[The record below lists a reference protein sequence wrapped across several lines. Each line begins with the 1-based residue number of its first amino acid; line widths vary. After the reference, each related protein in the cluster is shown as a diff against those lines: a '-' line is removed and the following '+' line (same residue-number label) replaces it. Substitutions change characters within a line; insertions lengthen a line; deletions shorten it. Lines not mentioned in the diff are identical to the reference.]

1 MFATR
6 QQSGYQ
12 FGDLAGQGREG
23 EREKG
28 RADTLAR
35 TARSDRPITHHW
47 ELEVYQLAMEAAAEV
62 FKVSKTFPIEE
73 KFSLTSQMRDSSR
86 SVTAQIAEGWRKR
99 RYEASFVSKLNDA
112 EGEAAE
118 TQSRLEHAVKCEYL
132 LHAPATKLFRQYDHI
147 IGKLVIMQNNPQPW
161 LLTPRHKRA

>member
-47 ELEVYQLAMEAAAEV
+47 ELEVYQLA
-62 FKVSKTFPIEE
+62 S
-73 KFSLTSQMRDSSR
+73 
-86 SVTAQIAEGWRKR
+86 W
-99 RYEASFVSKLNDA
+99 
-112 EGEAAE
+112 
-118 TQSRLEHAVKCEYL
+118 LEHAVKCEYL